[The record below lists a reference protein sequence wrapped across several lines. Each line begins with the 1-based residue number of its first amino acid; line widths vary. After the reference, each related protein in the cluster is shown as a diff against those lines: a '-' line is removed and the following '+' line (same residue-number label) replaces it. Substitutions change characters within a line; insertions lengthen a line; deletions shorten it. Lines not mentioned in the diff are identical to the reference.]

1 MAPPRASSLW
11 GESPVNRKTVLG
23 LMPLLLPAVL
33 LYCMF
38 LLIPIF
44 QSVYMSFFSW
54 KGIASIPMVF
64 VGLRN
69 YVKTISSPRFWI
81 SIVNTG
87 WFIAGGFIV
96 LMPLSFSLALIITS
110 RLRNI
115 RLFKTAYFLPVV
127 LPITAIS
134 LVWSYLLYPNGGLVN
149 SLLEMAGIKGPNW
162 LGDPRYA
169 IFTVVLVNE
178 WIYAG
183 LNMLIFAAGMMAIP
197 EDIYEAATIDGAGSI
212 QKVFLITIPNLSE
225 SFRIFSILCVTG
237 SLRSFDLIFVMTNGG
252 PAHATVM
259 PALLLYNEAFRY
271 QNFGGGASIGVIIL
285 VVGLGLSLLLNK
297 FISTEGN

>member
-1 MAPPRASSLW
+1 
-11 GESPVNRKTVLG
+11 
-23 LMPLLLPAVL
+23 
-33 LYCMF
+33 
-38 LLIPIF
+38 
-44 QSVYMSFFSW
+44 MSFFSW

-64 VGLRN
+64 VGFSN
-69 YVKTISSPRFWI
+69 YVKTFASPRFWV

-96 LMPLSFSLALIITS
+96 LMPLSFALALVITS

-115 RLFKTAYFLPVV
+115 RFFKTAYFLPVV

-134 LVWSYLLYPNGGLVN
+134 LIWSYLLYPNGGLVN
-149 SLLEMAGIKGPNW
+149 SLLEMAGIKGANW

-197 EDIYEAATIDGAGSI
+197 EELYEAATIDGAGSI
-212 QKVFLITIPNLSE
+212 QRIFFITIPNLSE
-225 SFRIFSILCVTG
+225 SFKIFSILCVTG
-237 SLRSFDLIFVMTNGG
+237 CLRSFDLIFVMTNGG
-252 PAHATVM
+252 PAHATEM
-259 PALLLYNEAFRY
+259 PALLLYNEAFKY
-271 QNFGGGASIGVIIL
+271 QNFGGGNSIGVFIL
-285 VVGLGLSLLLNK
+285 VVGLGLSLLFNK
-297 FISTEGN
+297 FIATEGN